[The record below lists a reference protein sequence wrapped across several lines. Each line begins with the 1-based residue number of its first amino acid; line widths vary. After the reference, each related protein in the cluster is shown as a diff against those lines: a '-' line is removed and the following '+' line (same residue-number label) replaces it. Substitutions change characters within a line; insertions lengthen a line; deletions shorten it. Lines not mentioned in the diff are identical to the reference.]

1 LNFSLSGNL
10 FKGIGI
16 ATIGALV
23 LSPDTL
29 FMRWSEMDAWSMLT
43 WRGFEMGLML
53 ILFSSCFGIYR
64 KILKKFFQE
73 LVSG

>member
-1 LNFSLSGNL
+1 MNFSLSGNL

-16 ATIGALV
+16 ATIGALI

-53 ILFSSCFGIYR
+53 ILFSSCFKIYR
-64 KILKKFFQE
+64 QNFLKVFSPIG
-73 LVSG
+73 L